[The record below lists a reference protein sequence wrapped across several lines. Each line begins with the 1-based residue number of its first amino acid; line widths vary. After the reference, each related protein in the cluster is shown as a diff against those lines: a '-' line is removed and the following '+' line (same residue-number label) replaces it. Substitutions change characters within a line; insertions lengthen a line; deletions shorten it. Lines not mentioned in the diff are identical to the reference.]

1 MKKTLTVNL
10 GGTVYHI
17 DEDAYILLDNY
28 LKNLHCHFRRKEG
41 AEEIVRDME
50 ARIAELF
57 DEYLRQGLKVITIQ
71 ETESVIAR
79 MGKPEEL
86 GDEDAPTAESART
99 ATAEGEGPRR
109 RLFRNED
116 DRVLGGVASGIA
128 AYMGWEVVCVRLAL
142 LLLGFFVH
150 GLILA
155 YLVCWIV
162 IPVAKTATEKLQMQG
177 KPVNMENI
185 GKTVTDGFER
195 VNDYVRSDETRSF
208 LARVGNVIV
217 QIAGFVIKLA
227 LVLIAICCTPVLIA
241 VLFVFFALLLT
252 GVGLTASLPV
262 VFYHAFPF
270 IDWTCIGTQPLVA
283 IILALCG
290 LLAVGLPIVGLLQ
303 LVFQSLKMWR
313 PMSTGVKVGLIL
325 LWIVA
330 IAVGLVLLLQVP
342 LVDESFFPNDWRF
355 YGNF

>member
-17 DEDAYILLDNY
+17 DEDAYVLLDNY
-28 LKNLHCHFRRKEG
+28 LKNLHYHFRQREG

-57 DEYLRQGLKVITIQ
+57 DEYLRQGLKVITIHEA
-71 ETESVIAR
+71 ETVIAR

-86 GDEDAPTAESART
+86 GDEEAATTESTYA
-99 ATAEGEGPRR
+99 AAAQGEGPRR

-128 AYMGWEVVCVRLAL
+128 AYMGWEVVYVRLAL
-142 LLLGFFVH
+142 LLLGFFVQ
-150 GLILA
+150 GLIVA
-155 YLVCWIV
+155 YLVCWMV
-162 IPVAKTATEKLQMQG
+162 IPAAKTATEKLQMQG

-195 VNDYVRSDETRSF
+195 VNEYVHSGETRSF

-217 QIAGFVIKLA
+217 QMAGFIIKLA
-227 LVLIAICCTPVLIA
+227 LVLIAICCTPVLVA
-241 VLFVFFALLLT
+241 VLFVFFALLLM

-270 IDWTCIGTQPLVA
+270 IDWNSIGTQPLLA

-325 LWIVA
+325 LWMVA
-330 IAVGLVLLLQVP
+330 IAIGLVLLLQVP
-342 LVDESFFPNDWRF
+342 FVGESYFPID
-355 YGNF
+355 

>member
-17 DEDAYILLDNY
+17 DEDAYVLLDNY
-28 LKNLHCHFRRKEG
+28 LKNLHYHFRQREG

-57 DEYLRQGLKVITIQ
+57 DEYLRQGLKVITIHEA
-71 ETESVIAR
+71 ETVIAR

-86 GDEDAPTAESART
+86 GDEEASPTESTDAAA
-99 ATAEGEGPRR
+99 AQGEGPRR

-116 DRVLGGVASGIA
+116 DRVRGGVASGIA
-128 AYMGWEVVCVRLAL
+128 AYMGWEVVYVRLAL
-142 LLLGFFVH
+142 LLLGFFVQ
-150 GLILA
+150 GLIVA
-155 YLVCWIV
+155 YLVCWMV
-162 IPVAKTATEKLQMQG
+162 IPAAKTATEKLQMQG

-195 VNDYVRSDETRSF
+195 VNEYVRSGETRSF

-217 QIAGFVIKLA
+217 QIAGFIIKLA
-227 LVLIAICCTPVLIA
+227 LVLIAICCTPVLVA
-241 VLFVFFALLLT
+241 VLFVFFALLLM

-270 IDWTCIGTQPLVA
+270 IDWNSIGTQPLLA

-325 LWIVA
+325 LWMVA
-330 IAVGLVLLLQVP
+330 IDIGLVLLLQVP
-342 LVDESFFPNDWRF
+342 FVGESYFPIDSRF

>member
-17 DEDAYILLDNY
+17 DEDAYVLLDNY
-28 LKNLHCHFRRKEG
+28 LKNLHYHFRQREG

-57 DEYLRQGLKVITIQ
+57 DEYLRQGLKVITIHEA
-71 ETESVIAR
+71 ETVIAR

-86 GDEDAPTAESART
+86 GDEEAATTESTYA
-99 ATAEGEGPRR
+99 AAAQGEGPRR

-128 AYMGWEVVCVRLAL
+128 AYMGWEVVYVRLAL
-142 LLLGFFVH
+142 LLLGFFVQ
-150 GLILA
+150 GLIVA
-155 YLVCWIV
+155 YLVCWMV
-162 IPVAKTATEKLQMQG
+162 IPAAKTATEKLQMQG

-195 VNDYVRSDETRSF
+195 VNEYVRSGETRSF

-217 QIAGFVIKLA
+217 QMAGFIIKLA
-227 LVLIAICCTPVLIA
+227 LVLIAICCTPVLVA
-241 VLFVFFALLLT
+241 VLFVFFALLLM

-270 IDWTCIGTQPLVA
+270 IDWNSIDTQPLLA

-325 LWIVA
+325 LWMVA
-330 IAVGLVLLLQVP
+330 IAIGLVLLLQVP
-342 LVDESFFPNDWRF
+342 FVGESYFPNDSRF

>member
-17 DEDAYILLDNY
+17 DEDAYVLLDNY
-28 LKNLHCHFRRKEG
+28 LKNLHYHFRQREG

-57 DEYLRQGLKVITIQ
+57 DEYLRQGLKVITIHEA
-71 ETESVIAR
+71 ETVIAR

-86 GDEDAPTAESART
+86 GDEEAATTESTYA
-99 ATAEGEGPRR
+99 AAAQGEGPRR

-128 AYMGWEVVCVRLAL
+128 AYMGWEVVYVRLAL
-142 LLLGFFVH
+142 LLLGFFVQ
-150 GLILA
+150 GLIVA
-155 YLVCWIV
+155 YLVCWMV
-162 IPVAKTATEKLQMQG
+162 IPAAKTATEKLQMQG

-195 VNDYVRSDETRSF
+195 VNEYVHSGETRSF

-217 QIAGFVIKLA
+217 QMAGFIIKLA
-227 LVLIAICCTPVLIA
+227 LVLIAICCTPVLVA
-241 VLFVFFALLLT
+241 VLFVFFALLLM

-270 IDWTCIGTQPLVA
+270 IDWNSIGTQPLLA

-325 LWIVA
+325 LWMVA
-330 IAVGLVLLLQVP
+330 IAIGLVLLLQVP
-342 LVDESFFPNDWRF
+342 FVGESYFPNDSRF